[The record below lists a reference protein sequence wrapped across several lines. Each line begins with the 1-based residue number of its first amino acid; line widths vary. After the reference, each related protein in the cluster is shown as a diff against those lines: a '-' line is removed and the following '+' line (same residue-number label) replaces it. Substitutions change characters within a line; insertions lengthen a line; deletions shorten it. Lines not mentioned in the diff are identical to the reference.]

1 MTLALVLAGV
11 ILAVVDQIR
20 ARGQSVLGWA
30 VLLIGLALAYPA
42 LR

>member
-1 MTLALVLAGV
+1 MTTALLIAGL
-11 ILAVVDQIR
+11 ILAAVDQLR

-30 VLLIGLALAYPA
+30 VLLIGLALATPV